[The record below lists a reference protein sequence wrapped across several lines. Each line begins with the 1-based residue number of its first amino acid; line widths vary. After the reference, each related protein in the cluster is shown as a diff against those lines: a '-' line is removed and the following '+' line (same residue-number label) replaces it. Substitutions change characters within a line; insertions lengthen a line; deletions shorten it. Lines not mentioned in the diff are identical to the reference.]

1 MKAKHAK
8 VNILKYSLIA
18 VTLSAI
24 LEAEMAYFLL
34 SEYLFITVIFK
45 IVAIISL
52 IGLCLISIKIKD
64 TIKNIHKTLIPF
76 ILLMTIGSLVISF
89 SIIAAISIYIV
100 GVGYLIYYYL
110 KDEMLS
116 KNSWILFGV
125 GAVVVLGVAMFFI
138 RAFDAQAILVYILA
152 ILLLLV
158 IICALSRVGKSEY
171 PTYLFVISFIFLM
184 MYLYRDYNF
193 LYSIFYSLLF
203 NFSLAMF
210 IIEKISNKNHDIKSN
225 NNETDNIDEIEMDE
239 KSQDEEVIEV
249 VENTI

>member
-1 MKAKHAK
+1 
-8 VNILKYSLIA
+8 
-18 VTLSAI
+18 
-24 LEAEMAYFLL
+24 
-34 SEYLFITVIFK
+34 
-45 IVAIISL
+45 
-52 IGLCLISIKIKD
+52 
-64 TIKNIHKTLIPF
+64 
-76 ILLMTIGSLVISF
+76 
-89 SIIAAISIYIV
+89 
-100 GVGYLIYYYL
+100 
-110 KDEMLS
+110 MLS

-184 MYLYRDYNF
+184 MYLYRDYHF

-210 IIEKISNKNHDIKSN
+210 IIEKISNKNHNIKSN
-225 NNETDNIDEIEMDE
+225 NNETDNIDEIETDE

-249 VENTI
+249 LENTI